1 MKNQRYS
8 KKKFESKIK
17 IVSAAEMSNIIDKPH
32 DSIGLYLSL
41 ESNGIDIT
49 LVACD
54 NSTGDAWVEEFY
66 STKDAMRWLERA

>member
-8 KKKFESKIK
+8 KKQFDSKIK
-17 IVSAAEMSNIIDKPH
+17 IVSASELSKVIDAPRSNR
-32 DSIGLYLSL
+32 GFYLSL
-41 ESNGIDIT
+41 ESDGIDIV

>member
-1 MKNQRYS
+1 MTSMMN
-8 KKKFESKIK
+8 EIK

-41 ESNGIDIT
+41 ESDGTDIG

-54 NSTGDAWVEEFY
+54 NSTGDAWIEEFY
-66 STKDAMRWLERA
+66 NTKDAMRWLEGS